1 MSERP
6 DPAQVVRNIPR
17 DSTATGYDGYTRAEP
32 APVRFVEPVLNP
44 GSVDSIE
51 TVDCSP
57 LPEQGTH
64 QT

>member
-1 MSERP
+1 MTRRERP
-6 DPAQVVRNIPR
+6 DPAALVADIPR
-17 DSTATGYDGYTRAEP
+17 DSGIPRYTRAEP
-32 APVRFVEPVLNP
+32 APVTFIEPVLNP